1 MLEAEDK
8 SFITLNA
15 AEGAG
20 RSAGYSGLALLDVL
34 PLNTSMTM
42 VGAFMLLIRVRR
54 LRALT
59 LFARRFRAAR

>member
-15 AEGAG
+15 AEGLA
-20 RSAGYSGLALLDVL
+20 AAPGYSGLALLGAL

-42 VGAFMLLIRVRR
+42 AGAFMLLIRVRR
-54 LRALT
+54 LLALT

>member
-20 RSAGYSGLALLDVL
+20 RSAWVLGLALPDVL
-34 PLNTSMTM
+34 RLNTSMTM
-42 VGAFMLLIRVRR
+42 L
-54 LRALT
+54 
-59 LFARRFRAAR
+59 ARSCF

>member
-8 SFITLNA
+8 SFIPLNGLA
-15 AEGAG
+15 AVP
-20 RSAGYSGLALLDVL
+20 GYLGLALLDVL

>member
-1 MLEAEDK
+1 MPPKGL
-8 SFITLNA
+8 A
-15 AEGAG
+15 AVP
-20 RSAGYSGLALLDVL
+20 GYSGLALLDVL